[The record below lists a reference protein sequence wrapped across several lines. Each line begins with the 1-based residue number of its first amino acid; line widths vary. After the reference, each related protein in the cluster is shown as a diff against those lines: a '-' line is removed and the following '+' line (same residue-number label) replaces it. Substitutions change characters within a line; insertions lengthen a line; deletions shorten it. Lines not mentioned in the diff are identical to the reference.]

1 MFLFED
7 IRLDLMSLRCVL
19 YVKVCG
25 IDSAVDLIET
35 PLQIF
40 DEFMQATLKDLG
52 HGVVAQLDTHLTQDL
67 SGSLMM
73 IARVVPEII
82 RKALSVRYRQYSV
95 DQGKQLSSITPSTG
109 ST

>member
-52 HGVVAQLDTHLTQDL
+52 HGVVA
-67 SGSLMM
+67 
-73 IARVVPEII
+73 
-82 RKALSVRYRQYSV
+82 
-95 DQGKQLSSITPSTG
+95 
-109 ST
+109 